1 MRSPE
6 VGKQVLL
13 SVKAF
18 FKFLLS
24 DGWFSRAAL
33 ITLVWFA
40 YDYGSWAKAF
50 ASTALTL
57 PSKPDLVGVGATVAA
72 VAGVPIAFMTLGLT
86 KYMEMKAKQP
96 IVVAD
101 RRKEEG

>member
-1 MRSPE
+1 M
-6 VGKQVLL
+6 
-13 SVKAF
+13 KAF

-40 YDYGSWAKAF
+40 YDYGNWAKAF
-50 ASTALTL
+50 ASTALALET
-57 PSKPDLVGVGATVAA
+57 KPDLTGVAATVAA

-86 KYMEMKAKQP
+86 KYMEMKSKQP
-96 IVVAD
+96 VVVED
-101 RRKEEG
+101 RRKEP